1 MAFLKFFIIFCH
13 LKRYVQQ
20 FTDDDANWHL
30 LTGYTQEE
38 IVRFAHEQFSTIVQ
52 KPVDSDQIIHRSS
65 FYLIDQN
72 ANIVNKYHYSNDR
85 YVQELINDIEK
96 LAKWRMERLSFFGIC

>member
-96 LAKWRMERLSFFGIC
+96 LFK